1 MEMEMEFYVNTD
13 MHVYVYVCVR
23 DDSRDLE
30 AEACFRSSFLSWYIK
45 KLSASFR
52 FFFLG
57 MRVFYLKPLLW
68 RDFLLHYSLLFD
80 RVSRVSLSHPLHI
93 KTR

>member
-30 AEACFRSSFLSWYIK
+30 ARDVFLIEFSFL
-45 KLSASFR
+45 
-52 FFFLG
+52 
-57 MRVFYLKPLLW
+57 V
-68 RDFLLHYSLLFD
+68 H
-80 RVSRVSLSHPLHI
+80 
-93 KTR
+93 